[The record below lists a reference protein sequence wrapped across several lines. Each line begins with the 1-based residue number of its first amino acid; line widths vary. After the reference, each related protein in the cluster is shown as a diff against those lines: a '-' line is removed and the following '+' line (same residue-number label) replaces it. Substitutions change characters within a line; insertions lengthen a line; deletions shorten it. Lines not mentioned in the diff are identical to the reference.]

1 MADPKDKTPPPDPRR
16 PAWVLNDADLAALE
30 MDLDRTPL
38 WAHKL
43 FRMIGGLSDD
53 VGQLKAAL
61 APDVRDNVVHRLER
75 TESDL
80 RELRVAF
87 DALHSKGKL
96 DLWVGARWVV
106 DGVLKGG
113 GALLIAWLL
122 IQGGTCAPP
131 SAPKGPA
138 PSVAPAP

>member
-1 MADPKDKTPPPDPRR
+1 MADPKDKTPPPPERNR
-16 PAWVLNDADLAALE
+16 PAWALTEADLAALE
-30 MDLDRTPL
+30 MDYERTPL

-43 FRMIGGLSDD
+43 FRMIGGLSED
-53 VGQLKAAL
+53 VGELKAAL
-61 APDVRDNVVHRLER
+61 APNVRDNVIHRLEKV
-75 TESDL
+75 EGDL

-87 DALHSKGKL
+87 DALHSKGRL

-131 SAPKGPA
+131 KAPPA
-138 PSVAPAP
+138 AVAPP